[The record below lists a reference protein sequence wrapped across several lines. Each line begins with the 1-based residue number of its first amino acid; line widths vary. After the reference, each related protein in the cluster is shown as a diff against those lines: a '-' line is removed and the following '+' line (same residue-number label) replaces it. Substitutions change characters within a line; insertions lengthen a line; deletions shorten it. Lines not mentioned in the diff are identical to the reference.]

1 MRGLRVDV
9 SSTARRQLPV
19 ADYADAFAIQAEE
32 EFPAMGWVREALEHV
47 AVLDMIAM
55 QAIWRIV
62 LGLRLDAL
70 GSSGHVAGWRIL
82 EEGDDA
88 VVLGADSRVM
98 DARIVF
104 EVTRQVA
111 TMTTLLRF
119 RSHSRLARV
128 VWLAAGTAH
137 RRAVPKILGRSRA
150 GLGLHSAFG
159 TQPNPKAVRRP

>member
-1 MRGLRVDV
+1 MRGWRVDV

-19 ADYADAFAIQAEE
+19 TDYADAFAIAW
-32 EFPAMGWVREALEHV
+32 ARESLEHV

-62 LGLRLDAL
+62 LDLRLDAL
-70 GSSGHVAGWRIL
+70 GSNGHVAGWRIV
-82 EEGDDA
+82 EEGEDA
-88 VVLGADSRVM
+88 VVLAADSRVM
-98 DARIVF
+98 NARIVF

-119 RSHSRLARV
+119 RSRSRLARV
-128 VWLAAGTAH
+128 VWLTVGAAH

-150 GLGLHSAFG
+150 GLGLHAAFG
-159 TQPNPKAVRRP
+159 TRSSPEGGAPMT